1 MPHKSGSKPLLI
13 AWSIS
18 HFVGAVLGL
27 VVRVPLYLLALALIA
42 VIGGVIYFPASL
54 YLSVT
59 SNPLTEDS
67 LTAEEL
73 CLSSSD
79 MIAGFFGLPP
89 EARETSSS
97 SSSSSSSAAAAAA
110 SVSASAASGVAPE
123 TSDGAEESTPAVLL
137 RFQERHAI
145 TTTTTNTPTTEALSC
160 SEGALRQSAGEKS
173 IAALPTAAQAE
184 PQVVLVPATVRAQ
197 SMKRL
202 HQQQAPKTAAPQVT
216 VKPVAPSEATDTT
229 TTTTKSPA
237 LTENSQPEDEVFTPA
252 QKQLLA
258 RIATHQARL
267 AHEQE

>member
-18 HFVGAVLGL
+18 HFVGAILGL

-97 SSSSSSSAAAAAA
+97 SSSSSS
-110 SVSASAASGVAPE
+110 AASGVAPE

-145 TTTTTNTPTTEALSC
+145 TTTTNTPTTEALSC

-229 TTTTKSPA
+229 TKSPA

>member
-97 SSSSSSSAAAAAA
+97 SSSSSAAAAAA

-145 TTTTTNTPTTEALSC
+145 TTTTNTPTTEALSC

-173 IAALPTAAQAE
+173 IAVLPTAAQAE

-229 TTTTKSPA
+229 TTTTKSPT

>member
-97 SSSSSSSAAAAAA
+97 SSSSSAAAAAASA

-145 TTTTTNTPTTEALSC
+145 TTTTNTPTTEALSC

-229 TTTTKSPA
+229 TTTKSPA